1 MALKVSQRGRISPFI
16 VMDVL
21 RTGNNLQAEGKE
33 VFHLELGQPSTPAP
47 KNVINA
53 AVKAAKEDPLG
64 YTEAL
69 GRSQLREK
77 ISEWYS
83 ERYQVE
89 VPVERIIVTTGSSG
103 GFVLAFLA
111 AFEQGDS
118 IALGDPSYPAYRNI
132 LYALGLKPVG
142 LETSS
147 ETRFQPTP
155 HILNSLNNAVDGL
168 IVANPA
174 NPTGCMIDDLGLEQ
188 LCAVTRNQGIRL
200 ISDEIY
206 HGINFDYDA
215 QTALKYNED
224 AIVISSFSKY
234 FCMTG
239 WRVGWL
245 IVPKELVRSVECLA
259 QNIYISAPTISQIAA
274 TAAFDSIEELEQNIR
289 RYRENRRIMLKNLI
303 NMGLTDFAPVD
314 GAFYI
319 YLDVSKLTN
328 DSETFCRDLLL
339 GTGVAATPGTDFDPH
354 RGNKSIRLSFSG
366 DTAMIKEAIERLGN
380 WISKKH

>member
-83 ERYQVE
+83 ERYHVE
-89 VPVERIIVTTGSSG
+89 VPIERIIVTTGSSG

-147 ETRFQPTP
+147 DTRFQPTP

-206 HGINFDYDA
+206 
-215 QTALKYNED
+215 
-224 AIVISSFSKY
+224 
-234 FCMTG
+234 
-239 WRVGWL
+239 
-245 IVPKELVRSVECLA
+245 
-259 QNIYISAPTISQIAA
+259 
-274 TAAFDSIEELEQNIR
+274 
-289 RYRENRRIMLKNLI
+289 KN
-303 NMGLTDFAPVD
+303 
-314 GAFYI
+314 
-319 YLDVSKLTN
+319 K
-328 DSETFCRDLLL
+328 
-339 GTGVAATPGTDFDPH
+339 
-354 RGNKSIRLSFSG
+354 
-366 DTAMIKEAIERLGN
+366 
-380 WISKKH
+380 